1 MQLNYLNEVF
11 FQVHSM
17 WFLNRGFNNALTELV
32 VNDGGILGR
41 DGDVYEGGRKICI
54 L

>member
-1 MQLNYLNEVF
+1 MHAGDY
-11 FQVHSM
+11 SRS
-17 WFLNRGFNNALTELV
+17 FLNRWFDDALTELV

-41 DGDVYEGGRKICI
+41 DGDVYEGGRRICI